1 MRVLGLTGG
10 IGSGKS
16 MVAQM
21 FAQLGAA
28 VIDADQLARE
38 VVEPGQPALRE
49 IAATFGP
56 DVLLP
61 DGRLDRPKLAG
72 IIFTDPAERAKLDAI
87 THPRIRERMEVQI
100 KARRS
105 GPGVLIVDIPL
116 LYENKRT
123 RSVEQGIVVSVDPE
137 TQLRRI
143 QDRDGL
149 SAEAARQRIAAQMPL
164 DSKRARADHVID
176 NSGSPQ
182 DTRRQVQAIH
192 RLYAPADTAR
202 PRRPEASRRSLAS
215 ARSRRSISIG
225 CRTRT
230 AKRVSQTTARPTTN
244 STVPGAASDSLLL
257 APITSPTQL
266 LDPVTPW
273 KNNRIPPMMH
283 ARPSTKPA
291 SE

>member
-38 VVEPGQPALRE
+38 VVEPGQPALQE

-61 DGRLDRPKLAG
+61 DGRLDRPKLAQ
-72 IIFTDPAERAKLDAI
+72 IIFANPVERAKLDAI
-87 THPRIRERMEVQI
+87 THPPIRERMEVQI

-123 RSVEQGIVVSVDPE
+123 SSVEKVIVVWVDPQ

-149 SAEAARQRIAAQMPL
+149 SAQSAHQRVAAQMPL
-164 DSKRARADHVID
+164 DAKRARADHVID
-176 NSGSPQ
+176 NSGSRD
-182 DTRRQVQAIH
+182 DTQHQVEAIY
-192 RLYAPADTAR
+192 RLYAPAA
-202 PRRPEASRRSLAS
+202 
-215 ARSRRSISIG
+215 
-225 CRTRT
+225 
-230 AKRVSQTTARPTTN
+230 
-244 STVPGAASDSLLL
+244 
-257 APITSPTQL
+257 TSPT
-266 LDPVTPW
+266 
-273 KNNRIPPMMH
+273 
-283 ARPSTKPA
+283 
-291 SE
+291 

>member
-38 VVEPGQPALRE
+38 VVEPGQPALQE

-61 DGRLDRPKLAG
+61 DGRLDRPKLAA
-72 IIFTDPAERAKLDAI
+72 IIFADPAERARLDAI
-87 THPRIRERMEVQI
+87 THPRIHERMEEEI

-116 LYENKRT
+116 LYENDRT
-123 RSVEQGIVVSVDPE
+123 DAVEKVIVVWVDPV

-143 QDRDGL
+143 RQRDGL
-149 SAEAARQRIAAQMPL
+149 SAESAHQRITAQMPL

-176 NSGSPQ
+176 NSNGLPETQ
-182 DTRRQVQAIH
+182 RQVEAVY
-192 RLYAPADTAR
+192 RLYAPA
-202 PRRPEASRRSLAS
+202 AS
-215 ARSRRSISIG
+215 
-225 CRTRT
+225 
-230 AKRVSQTTARPTTN
+230 
-244 STVPGAASDSLLL
+244 
-257 APITSPTQL
+257 SPT
-266 LDPVTPW
+266 
-273 KNNRIPPMMH
+273 
-283 ARPSTKPA
+283 
-291 SE
+291 